1 MMTFTAMR
9 RVSMRRSEIS
19 TGVSSAFL
27 QPTLLENSVPED
39 GGIAGA
45 IDLLWTKL
53 LGGWGM

>member
-53 LGGWGM
+53 LGG